1 MGLVHPLDGKGLIVS
16 LESGETSL
24 MRALSR
30 LHTFI
35 AGFCLLG
42 SASVAVAQGEIPS
55 SGETAALELPALTE
69 LKVLRSSRS
78 DVPDTITVETAEIPE
93 KLPRIVSKKDADRLM
108 RNEGV
113 SLQWIDWDERG
124 PAWVAVTTSGH
135 WLLMAGQYGGE
146 GGTLDLEGFITE
158 VGEDYFVFEGTIKM
172 LGTPDQDR
180 VCRATKPW
188 RFEVTQGRSY
198 YRLREFEWCDY
209 LTDYIDVYFD
219 PALR

>member
-1 MGLVHPLDGKGLIVS
+1 
-16 LESGETSL
+16 

-30 LHTFI
+30 LHTLC

-42 SASVAVAQGEIPS
+42 AASAAFAQDEES
-55 SGETAALELPALTE
+55 AAEAPMAFELPALTE

-93 KLPRIVSKKDADRLM
+93 ELPRILSNKDADRLM
-108 RNEGV
+108 RNEGIT
-113 SLQWIDWDERG
+113 LQWISWEERG
-124 PAWVAVTTSGH
+124 PAWVAVANTGH
-135 WLLMAGQYGGE
+135 WLLMAGQYGE
-146 GGTLDLEGFITE
+146 DQSNLDLEGFITE
-158 VGEDYFVFEGTIKM
+158 IGEDYFVFEGTIRMRGAPTK
-172 LGTPDQDR
+172 DR
-180 VCRATKPW
+180 VCSATKPW
-188 RFEVTQGRSY
+188 RFEVTQNRSY